1 VSAALRILVAHQVP
15 AARSGGMS
23 RIMGFIHDRLEAR
36 GHRVDYLTAD
46 DVPAKW
52 QTAAGRRFAF
62 PLLVRQAAIDAA
74 RHGRPYSIV
83 NVHEPHGFPITIARG
98 RAGAPRVVVTSH
110 GLEHR
115 AWKLMKDE
123 ARLGRQR
130 LGMKTRLTYPPT
142 SLWPARVTLRN
153 ADHVFCLNSDDRD
166 ELVHAFGRT
175 PFNTTRIFPGADAI
189 YAGASRDYGRAAR
202 VLFAAAWR
210 HNKGITDLVPA
221 FAALAGRLEAVSLA
235 IVGAGVP
242 EADVRA
248 SFPRDIQ
255 SRITFENPPTEA
267 AMAAAF
273 ADADLFLLPSL
284 FEGTPLT
291 LIQAMMSGL
300 PIVTTAT
307 CGMKDVIE
315 DGETGLLIPVR
326 SPAAID
332 AAIARLVR
340 DRALRERVGKGA
352 RAAALGR
359 YTWDRVARPVEEA
372 YLTLQAERA
381 A

>member
-123 ARLGRQR
+123 VRLGRQR

-210 HNKGITDLVPA
+210 HNKGITDL
-221 FAALAGRLEAVSLA
+221 
-235 IVGAGVP
+235 
-242 EADVRA
+242 
-248 SFPRDIQ
+248 
-255 SRITFENPPTEA
+255 ENPPTEA

-352 RAAALGR
+352 RAAALAR